1 MKSNIET
8 IKFTGI
14 FCLVLAVL
22 TYIVTL
28 NIEIGFFQPNWNWMS
43 NNFALTVCGGAFA
56 SFLVVMLCEVQ
67 KYRSNK
73 LSCENFLYAQAMY
86 LYSVLYF
93 LDRNIDEYIADS
105 SRPVPDNLVDERIMM
120 IRSLTMAI
128 RSVDY
133 STFRKNNAL
142 VIAHQDFC
150 ANGLVKADSIIGSGN
165 YLKIAIIQTQI
176 KNLEETY
183 SKGTVT
189 SADKLVA
196 QTLVALKNQILPALS
211 DVSNYLG
218 IINQYCIGRYNWEE
232 QKTKIHD
239 SYFSLFEAGK
249 FEDFLKGAEAKQ

>member
-1 MKSNIET
+1 MRSNIQT

-28 NIEIGFFQPNWNWMS
+28 NIEIGFFQPNWRWMS
-43 NNFALTVCGGAFA
+43 NNFALTVCGGAFS

-73 LSCENFLYAQAMY
+73 LSCENFLYIQAMY
-86 LYSVLYF
+86 LYSVLYL
-93 LDRNIDEYIADS
+93 LDKNIDEYIADQS
-105 SRPVPDNLVDERIMM
+105 KPVPDNLVDERIMM
-120 IRSLTMAI
+120 IRSQSMAI

-133 STFRKNNAL
+133 TTFRKNNAL
-142 VIAHQDFC
+142 VTAHQNFC
-150 ANGLVKADSIIGSGN
+150 ANGLVKADSIMGSGN
-165 YLKIAIIQTQI
+165 YLKMAIVQTQI

-189 SADKLVA
+189 SADMLVA
-196 QTLVALKNQILPALS
+196 QTLATLKNRISPVLS
-211 DVSNYLG
+211 DVSTYLG
-218 IINQYCIGRYNWEE
+218 IINQYCNGQYNWEE

-239 SYFSLFEAGK
+239 SYISLFEAGK
-249 FEDFLKGAEAKQ
+249 FEDFLKEAEGKQ

>member
-1 MKSNIET
+1 MRSNIET

-14 FCLVLAVL
+14 FCLALAVL

-28 NIEIGFFQPNWNWMS
+28 NIELGFFQPGWSWMS

-73 LSCENFLYAQAMY
+73 LSCENFLYTQAMY

-93 LDRNIDEYIADS
+93 LDRNIDEYIADQNK
-105 SRPVPDNLVDERIMM
+105 PVPDNLLDERIMM
-120 IRSLTMAI
+120 IHSQSTAI

-133 STFRKNNAL
+133 ITFRKNNVL
-142 VIAHQDFC
+142 VNAHQDFC
-150 ANGLVKADSIIGSGN
+150 SNGLIKADSIVGSRN
-165 YLKIAIIQTQI
+165 YLKMAILQTQI
-176 KNLEETY
+176 KNLEETS

-196 QTLVALKNQILPALS
+196 QTLAAFKKQISSVLS
-211 DVSNYLG
+211 DVSTYLG
-218 IINQYCIGRYNWEE
+218 IVSQHCSGRYNWEE

-239 SYFSLFEAGK
+239 SYISLFEAGK
-249 FEDFLKGAEAKQ
+249 FEDFLKEAEVKP